1 MHAISDRA
9 TGVRSNAEGLC
20 RAPVRANVTRLTPS
34 RYDDTVRLV
43 SRQPSERSQ
52 GDIRVCPSLVD
63 LMMCQRV
70 VGMFVEARVERRTHL
85 NAILNGG
92 TQRSARSAA
101 RPSAPTVASRPVWL
115 PHNGRL
121 LIHRRPLVRDSEQS
135 EVIDAGAVHTKRA
148 ATSCK
153 CSRTT
158 VPTCRR
164 GISPS
169 ASHTVGRPRHDTSTF
184 LKRRALSACAATA
197 GATSIDS
204 SASALERIVGGWLAL
219 LEPAS
224 AQQTWRSSRPRSIR
238 KEALV

>member
-85 NAILNGG
+85 NAILDGG
-92 TQRSARSAA
+92 THRSARS
-101 RPSAPTVASRPVWL
+101 
-115 PHNGRL
+115 
-121 LIHRRPLVRDSEQS
+121 
-135 EVIDAGAVHTKRA
+135 A

-197 GATSIDS
+197 GATSIGS